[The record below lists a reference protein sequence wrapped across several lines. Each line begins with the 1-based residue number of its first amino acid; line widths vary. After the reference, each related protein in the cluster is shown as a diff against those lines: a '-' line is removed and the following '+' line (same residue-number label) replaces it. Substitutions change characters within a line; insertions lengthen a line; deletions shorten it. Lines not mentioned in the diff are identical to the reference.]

1 MSTPRPAARAAA
13 LGRPATDAGCAG
25 CAHLV
30 TLRALRRAGVEVQG
44 GIGCEEGAGRAFVP
58 AHGRWGAVTGVA
70 RLLRTGGPALL
81 AEAGRA
87 GAGLVIVADRI
98 APVRSLRIEEELARV
113 GARHAWM
120 DLDDAAAAEALVRE
134 VLDEP
139 GPVLVA
145 LARCVRGAS
154 RAAPLAVDPSLC
166 NRCGSCLTLA
176 CPALSD
182 GGEATVVDPDVC
194 TGCGRCAPL
203 CRSRALGPPRAV

>member
-1 MSTPRPAARAAA
+1 MALPLPLPRAAA
-13 LGRPATDAGCAG
+13 RGRPATDPGCAG

-44 GIGCEEGAGRAFVP
+44 GIGCEQGAGRAFVP
-58 AHGRWGAVTGVA
+58 AYGRWGAVTGVV
-70 RLLRTGGPALL
+70 RLLREGAPALL

-87 GAGLVIVADRI
+87 GAGLVLIADRV
-98 APVRSLRIEEELARV
+98 APVRSLRVEEELARG

-134 VLDEP
+134 TLDEP
-139 GPVLVA
+139 GRVLVA
-145 LARCVRGAS
+145 LARCVRGAP
-154 RAAPLAVDPSLC
+154 RAAPLVVDASRC
-166 NRCGSCLTLA
+166 NRCGSCLALA

-182 GGEATVVDPDVC
+182 GGEATRVDPAAC

-203 CRSRALGPPRAV
+203 CRSRALVAPGRV